1 MEWLLATMRYHF
13 VACTESYCLHLSQL
27 CSQMGSNILAKGG
40 NAIDAAVTVA
50 LCGGVTRPFESGIG
64 GGGIMVLHL
73 SNGTEFVFD
82 FRETAPAAAHKNMFN
97 NSSES
102 HHGGKS
108 IGTAVCAKRIVSLT

>member
-1 MEWLLATMRYHF
+1 
-13 VACTESYCLHLSQL
+13 
-27 CSQMGSNILAKGG
+27 
-40 NAIDAAVTVA
+40 
-50 LCGGVTRPFESGIG
+50 
-64 GGGIMVLHL
+64 MVLHL